1 MQSSIAI
8 GIRALGANPV
18 RTFLSMLGVIMG
30 VASLVAVLALGDG
43 IERYG
48 REQLA
53 RTTPIQTIEV
63 APRTSRT
70 VDGQRLPNEGYPVFT
85 LADAESLS
93 RSVAGVDEFR
103 LTVAGPGRVTLRGDT
118 AFRGAGVI
126 AIGGTPSIA
135 LPPLAAGRFL
145 QSAEMRDGAYAV
157 VVSWSLAEAVAGRGR
172 GAAQTLGDSVSV
184 EGRQWH
190 IVGILARTDGD
201 EGFSLFVPIS
211 RADQAMVPA
220 NMPRAPVLNVQAR
233 RVEEV
238 DQVREGIERWLAA
251 RYPAWKDKVTVTTQV
266 ARARQ
271 ARQGVLL
278 FKLLMGAITGIS
290 LLVGGIGIMNVL
302 LASVAERTREIGI
315 RKAVGARQRD
325 ILVQFLAESV
335 AIAGAGSLAGI
346 GLGLGGAF
354 AVTALMRARTE
365 APIYA
370 AFTWGTVLV
379 SALAAVIVG
388 VVFGTY
394 PARRAARLSPIDA
407 IRHES

>member
-1 MQSSIAI
+1 MPSSIAI
-8 GIRALGANPV
+8 GFRALGANPV

-30 VASLVAVLALGDG
+30 VSSLVAVLALGDG
-43 IERYG
+43 IEQYG

-63 APRTSRT
+63 APRTTRE
-70 VDGQRLPNEGYPVFT
+70 VDGQRLPNPGYPVFT
-85 LADAESLS
+85 LADAENLM
-93 RSVAGVDEFR
+93 RSVAGVEGFR
-103 LTVAGPGRVTLRGDT
+103 LTVTGPGRVTLLGDT

-126 AIGGTPSIA
+126 AIGGGPS
-135 LPPLAAGRFL
+135 LPTPPLAAGRFL
-145 QSAEMRDGAYAV
+145 QPAEMRDGAYAT
-157 VVSWSLAEAVAGRGR
+157 VVSWSLAAAVAGRR
-172 GAAQTLGDSVSV
+172 GAAQALSDSVRL
-184 EGRQWH
+184 EDRAWH
-190 IVGILARTDGD
+190 VVGILAPTG
-201 EGFSLFVPIS
+201 EEAGFSLFVPIS
-211 RADQAMVPA
+211 RADQAIASA
-220 NMPRAPVLNVQAR
+220 NLPRAPVLNVRAR

-238 DQVREGIERWLAA
+238 EQVREGIERWLAA
-251 RYPAWKDKVTVTTQV
+251 RYPDWKDKVTVTTQL

-335 AIAGAGSLAGI
+335 AISGAGSLVGI

-354 AVTALMRARTE
+354 AVTAVMRARTE
-365 APIYA
+365 APIFA

-379 SALAAVIVG
+379 AALAALIVG

-394 PARRAARLSPIDA
+394 PARRAARLAPIDA
-407 IRHES
+407 IRHE

>member
-1 MQSSIAI
+1 MHSSIAI
-8 GIRALGANPV
+8 GFRALGANPV

-43 IERYG
+43 IEQYG

-63 APRTSRT
+63 SPRTTRE
-70 VDGQRLPNEGYPVFT
+70 VDGQRLPNQGYPVFT
-85 LADAESLS
+85 LADAENLR
-93 RSVAGVDEFR
+93 RSVAGVEGFR
-103 LTVAGPGRVTLRGDT
+103 LTVTGPGRVTLRGDT

-126 AIGGTPSIA
+126 AIGGGPS
-135 LPPLAAGRFL
+135 LTTPPLAAGRFL
-145 QSAEMRDGAYAV
+145 QPAEMRDGVYAT
-157 VVSWSLAEAVAGRGR
+157 VVSWSLAAAVAGRSR
-172 GAAQTLGDSVSV
+172 GATQALGDSVWL
-184 EGRQWH
+184 EDRAWH
-190 IVGILARTDGD
+190 VVGILAQTG
-201 EGFSLFVPIS
+201 EEAGFSLFVPIS
-211 RADQAMVPA
+211 RADQAMAAA
-220 NMPRAPVLNVQAR
+220 NLPRAPVLNVQAH

-238 DQVREGIERWLAA
+238 EQVREGIERWLAG
-251 RYPAWKDKVTVTTQV
+251 RYPAWKDKVTVTTQM

-335 AIAGAGSLAGI
+335 AISGAGSLVGI

-354 AVTALMRARTE
+354 AVTAVMRARTE
-365 APIYA
+365 APIFA

-379 SALAAVIVG
+379 AALAALIVG

-407 IRHES
+407 IRHE